1 MPPKRCATNKPE
13 PSPPDSKKAR
23 GRATNTNTSSR
34 NADVRPGPPMEHQ
47 QGTTGDN
54 TEDQGSE
61 DVASITP
68 DAGAAEDAEANSSDV
83 PSLIGQDTRTRNILT
98 LNSQTEDVGP
108 ILVTNRSA
116 ETAGIGPQTA
126 PYVSPLER
134 YRQIRAGEAAQ
145 SANVST
151 VEGLLRFIQAND
163 VNLAS
168 VRARLRIT
176 AKVVWTSTHIVKT
189 VDQLLIT
196 ATIFGCTA
204 DSPGIPPDG
213 AIVTITNPSKIGLFM
228 DKACQLTTRLANF
241 HFS

>member
-1 MPPKRCATNKPE
+1 MPPKRRATNKPE

-34 NADVRPGPPMEHQ
+34 NADVRPVPPMEHQ

-189 VDQLLIT
+189 GELARIHLVDEHAPEPLAEMKKKLFKMT
-196 ATIFGCTA
+196 MN
-204 DSPGIPPDG
+204 
-213 AIVTITNPSKIGLFM
+213 TIT
-228 DKACQLTTRLANF
+228 
-241 HFS
+241 